1 MLDAEGFPIV
11 EEGTVAKLIPLH
23 GKYASY
29 FATFYGRILSHKR
42 GRWQVIWYNRNRH
55 YSPAA
60 HKARDAYITYRR
72 ILGTLAIHHQLIH
85 RLVAMA
91 WLPVGELWQNQIDH
105 INGNR
110 YNNRADNLRWCSD
123 SENKR
128 YAWAIKKGETII
140 TNLQK
145 VKFYAD

>member
-1 MLDAEGFPIV
+1 MLDSEGFPIV
-11 EEGTVAKLIPLH
+11 EEGTVARLLPLA
-23 GKYASY
+23 GKYTAY
-29 FATFYGRILSHKR
+29 YATFYGRIVGYRSQKWHTKWHRLNT
-42 GRWQVIWYNRNRH
+42 VFP
-55 YSPAA
+55 PAA
-60 HKARDAYITYRR
+60 HKGRNSTKPYMQFSSGGVLSHKYV
-72 ILGTLAIHHQLIH
+72 H

-110 YNNRADNLRWCSD
+110 FNNRADNLRWCSNL
-123 SENKR
+123 ENQR
-128 YAWAIKKGETII
+128 YASAIRRGETII